1 MQCCADARHL
11 NAQRQVGELALHL
24 LDLGAHLVQFLVDF
38 QRFYYGGG
46 VLHDLQVL
54 LLAGA
59 KIPDTRFGVEA
70 LPGDIF

>member
-1 MQCCADARHL
+1 VRTSFSFSL
-11 NAQRQVGELALHL
+11 TS
-24 LDLGAHLVQFLVDF
+24 
-38 QRFYYGGG
+38 RFYYGGG